1 MSFLFYDCEKKPNT
15 CKNSSSIFALTRIP
29 TFFPSAPKI
38 FCSEGTRRSLGLD
51 FFTGLMPLKRLQ
63 SNSGEFDDQLLP

>member
-1 MSFLFYDCEKKPNT
+1 MSFLFYDCEKNL
-15 CKNSSSIFALTRIP
+15 IHVRIAVAFFALTRIP